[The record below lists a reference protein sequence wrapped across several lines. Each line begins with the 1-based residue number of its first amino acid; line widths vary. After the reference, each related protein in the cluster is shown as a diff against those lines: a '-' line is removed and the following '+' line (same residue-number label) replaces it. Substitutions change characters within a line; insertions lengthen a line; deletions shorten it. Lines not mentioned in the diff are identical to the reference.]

1 MQKMSEKEA
10 KDIIYMWAMERAS
23 DGDVEACE
31 AFDMAIKALEE
42 IQQYRS
48 IGTVEEIEKGI
59 KQSEEE
65 FDMLMEYRNIGTVD
79 QCREA
84 VERMK
89 PKRPNVKNN
98 FMEGYMVCPKCGRG
112 IGLGKWREELSDL
125 FKHCQDCGQ
134 ALDWSE

>member
-10 KDIIYMWAMERAS
+10 KDIIYMWSMERAS

-42 IQQYRS
+42 IQQYRA
-48 IGTVEEIEKGI
+48 IGTVE
-59 KQSEEE
+59 
-65 FDMLMEYRNIGTVD
+65 

-89 PKRPNVKNN
+89 G
-98 FMEGYMVCPKCGRG
+98 E
-112 IGLGKWREELSDL
+112 
-125 FKHCQDCGQ
+125 
-134 ALDWSE
+134 

>member
-42 IQQYRS
+42 LNQYKQGGLVLIPADVYQRQCDELDAYRA
-48 IGTVEEIEKGI
+48 IGTVE
-59 KQSEEE
+59 
-65 FDMLMEYRNIGTVD
+65 

-89 PKRPNVKNN
+89 PKKAVSVSRADGIIRFFP
-98 FMEGYMVCPKCGRG
+98 CPHCSTPEKYVQVYP
-112 IGLGKWREELSDL
+112 KQ
-125 FKHCQDCGQ
+125 KHCVECGGSI
-134 ALDWSE
+134 DWSE